1 MELVSSDGTAVHRL
15 PGVTLFLKDSP
26 AAIQSCGGIG
36 TWSEPAA
43 QLGASFVND
52 GTLVVDPFSQRLW
65 FRGGGRSLNQAKL
78 SQNQH
83 RSQTISN

>member
-1 MELVSSDGTAVHRL
+1 M
-15 PGVTLFLKDSP
+15 TLFLKDSP
-26 AAIQSCGGIG
+26 AAIQACGGIG

-65 FRGGGRSLNQAKL
+65 FRGGPE
-78 SQNQH
+78 
-83 RSQTISN
+83 IP